1 MSQPGV
7 EREWWTMDYSPIT
20 SDEEGT
26 ANPARA
32 HAPSNIQEAIMLIL
46 LHDEFSA
53 CMYLEEVVRL
63 SLSSRIAIYP
73 LVHEALTHIKWMVEL
88 HDETITEAHIATM
101 SDSSEEQTYT
111 YTCLSCGH
119 RPAVSWLGYD
129 ECTMCFDEH

>member
-7 EREWWTMDYSPIT
+7 QREWWTMDYSPIT

-46 LHDEFSA
+46 LHDESSA

-111 YTCLSCGH
+111 
-119 RPAVSWLGYD
+119 
-129 ECTMCFDEH
+129 

>member
-46 LHDEFSA
+46 LHDELSA
-53 CMYLEEVVRL
+53 FMYLEEVVRL
-63 SLSSRIAIYP
+63 SLSSLIAIYP
-73 LVHEALTHIKWMVEL
+73 WVYEALTHIKWMVEL

-111 YTCLSCGH
+111 
-119 RPAVSWLGYD
+119 
-129 ECTMCFDEH
+129 